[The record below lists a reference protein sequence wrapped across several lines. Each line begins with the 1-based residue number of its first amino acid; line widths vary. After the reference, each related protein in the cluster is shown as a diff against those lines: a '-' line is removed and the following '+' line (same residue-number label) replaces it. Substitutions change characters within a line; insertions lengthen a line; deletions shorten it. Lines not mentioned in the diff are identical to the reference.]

1 MWSPPSRRGGEWA
14 ATWGRPYCVLLC
26 VFASLRFKPFV
37 MTDAIQTFLAMGG
50 YARFVWP
57 AYALAAIVLVGLL
70 IASLRQLRKAEAE
83 LAALGLPK
91 RERA

>member
-1 MWSPPSRRGGEWA
+1 
-14 ATWGRPYCVLLC
+14 
-26 VFASLRFKPFV
+26 

-50 YARFVWP
+50 YATFVWP

-70 IASLRQLRKAEAE
+70 AISLRQLRKAEAE
-83 LAALGLPK
+83 LAALGLSRP